1 MRLDNPLDGLL
12 FNRTSTRVLR
22 ALCAHPTRKLTSNE
36 VAKAAGAPTHRVLE
50 VLRAFEGEGVVTSQV
65 VGTAYWWS
73 VRRGHPLTKA
83 AERLFE
89 EERRAT
95 ERMTDRIRKALGGTP
110 GVERVVIFGS
120 AARREQKAGS
130 DLDLL
135 VVVASAGDRAGVER
149 VLQTL
154 RAELGDRYGT
164 SLRPLVY
171 TRREFTSR
179 RGTPL
184 LKSIQDEGKVLHSK
198 EE

>member
-1 MRLDNPLDGLL
+1 MRLNDPLDGLL

-22 ALCAHPTRKLTSNE
+22 ALCTHPTRKLTSNE

-95 ERMTDRIRKALGGTP
+95 QGLTDRIRKALGGAP

-120 AARREQKAGS
+120 AARREQRADS

-135 VVVASAGDRAGVER
+135 VVVAPAGDRAAVER
-149 VLQTL
+149 VIQKM
-154 RAELGDRYGT
+154 REDLGDRYGT
-164 SLRPLVY
+164 KLRPLVY
-171 TRREFTSR
+171 TQSEFARKRR
-179 RGTPL
+179 TPL
-184 LKSIQDEGKVLHSK
+184 LRNIEREGKVLHRL